1 MPDKTYKM
9 IELVGSSERSIEEAI
24 QNAITRASRTL
35 KGLQWFQVTEMRGVV
50 QEGTVKQFQV
60 ALKVGFKI
68 LDDADIK
75 GA

>member
-50 QEGTVKQFQV
+50 QEGKVKQFQV

-68 LDDADIK
+68 LDDDDIK